1 LACLLLAWPV
11 LGQVTLKRGAVV
23 YHGSASNTTAPA
35 TIEETTVRDAT
46 PEWRKIQAEGIDP
59 ESAHGRQLLSQMHT
73 RIRAAV
79 RAVAVAE
86 GRDLV
91 VNRVDLLDARGR
103 EVVDLTRQ
111 VVAQL

>member
-1 LACLLLAWPV
+1 
-11 LGQVTLKRGAVV
+11 
-23 YHGSASNTTAPA
+23 
-35 TIEETTVRDAT
+35 
-46 PEWRKIQAEGIDP
+46 
-59 ESAHGRQLLSQMHT
+59 MHT